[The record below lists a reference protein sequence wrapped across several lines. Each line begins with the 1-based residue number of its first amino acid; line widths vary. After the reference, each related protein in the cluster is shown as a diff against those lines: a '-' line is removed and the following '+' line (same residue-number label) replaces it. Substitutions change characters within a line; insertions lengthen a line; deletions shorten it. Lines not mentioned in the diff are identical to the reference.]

1 MVFTD
6 EAPLKIVG
14 FLWVFFLLIEEPVT
28 EIVLFFCQGDEPL
41 IALCFEDSW
50 IHATVSV
57 FLIIACG
64 YNLAKEVFQMFDEV
78 GTSIWIKNSIQR
90 DRTIVQSAYFF

>member
-1 MVFTD
+1 MIWIFKL
-6 EAPLKIVG
+6 EGIG
-14 FLWVFFLLIEEPVT
+14 NW
-28 EIVLFFCQGDEPL
+28 IVLFCWQGTEPL

-78 GTSIWIKNSIQR
+78 S
-90 DRTIVQSAYFF
+90 TIFPLFNVPPELTNFRSHRGGCLLEEGGS

>member
-1 MVFTD
+1 MSLV
-6 EAPLKIVG
+6 
-14 FLWVFFLLIEEPVT
+14 
-28 EIVLFFCQGDEPL
+28 FCQQGREPL
-41 IALCFEDSW
+41 IALCFRDSW

-78 GTSIWIKNSIQR
+78 NTVFPININ
-90 DRTIVQSAYFF
+90 

>member
-1 MVFTD
+1 MRYGCNIKRFPLTFTKKG
-6 EAPLKIVG
+6 ASHRV
-14 FLWVFFLLIEEPVT
+14 LL
-28 EIVLFFCQGDEPL
+28 FSFQGTEPL

-78 GTSIWIKNSIQR
+78 GTSIRS
-90 DRTIVQSAYFF
+90 